1 MYAVIQT
8 GGKQYRV
15 AEGDTIRVEKL
26 TGDVGSKVEFT
37 DILMVGGEKVEVG
50 KPHVG
55 GAKVTAEIIAQDD
68 HDIWAVIRDGTM
80 LYDERDQAEDAGKLH
95 GAPMNS
101 MCFGEGGW
109 SG

>member
-26 TGDVGSKVEFT
+26 AGDVGSNVEFT

-55 GAKVTAEIIAQDD
+55 GAKVTAEIVAQDLAKKIIVFKMKRRKGLSEPSRSPAAI
-68 HDIWAVIRDGTM
+68 HRAPHQERERLTERHGT
-80 LYDERDQAEDAGKLH
+80 
-95 GAPMNS
+95 
-101 MCFGEGGW
+101 
-109 SG
+109 

>member
-26 TGDVGSKVEFT
+26 TGDVGSTVEFT
-37 DILMVGGEKVEVG
+37 DVLMVGGEKVEVG

-55 GAKVTAEIIAQDD
+55 GAKVTAEIVAQDLAKKIIVFKMKRRKGYRNKRG
-68 HDIWAVIRDGTM
+68 HRQELSVIKIESIT
-80 LYDERDQAEDAGKLH
+80 A
-95 GAPMNS
+95 
-101 MCFGEGGW
+101 
-109 SG
+109 

>member
-26 TGDVGSKVEFT
+26 AGDVGSKVEFT

-55 GAKVTAEIIAQDD
+55 GAKVIVAQDLAKKIIVFKMKRRKGYRNRRGHRQPYTELRID
-68 HDIWAVIRDGTM
+68 SVKG
-80 LYDERDQAEDAGKLH
+80 
-95 GAPMNS
+95 
-101 MCFGEGGW
+101 
-109 SG
+109 

>member
-26 TGDVGSKVEFT
+26 IGEVGSKVEFT

-55 GAKVTAEIIAQDD
+55 GAKVTAEIVAQDLAKKD
-68 HDIWAVIRDGTM
+68 HRLQDEAPERLSEPSWSPAAVHRAPHQERERLRRRHGT
-80 LYDERDQAEDAGKLH
+80 
-95 GAPMNS
+95 
-101 MCFGEGGW
+101 
-109 SG
+109 

>member
-26 TGDVGSKVEFT
+26 VGDVGSKVEFT

-50 KPHVG
+50 KQHVG
-55 GAKVTAEIIAQDD
+55 GAKVTAEIVAQDLAKKIIVFKMKRRKGYRNRRG
-68 HDIWAVIRDGTM
+68 HRQPYTA
-80 LYDERDQAEDAGKLH
+80 LH
-95 GAPMNS
+95 IKSVKG
-101 MCFGEGGW
+101 
-109 SG
+109 

>member
-26 TGDVGSKVEFT
+26 DGEVGSKIEFT
-37 DILMVGGEKVEVG
+37 DVLMVGGEEVAVG

-55 GAKVTAEIIAQDD
+55 GAKVTAEIIGQDLAKKIIVFKMKRRKGYRNRRG
-68 HDIWAVIRDGTM
+68 HRQPYTELRIESVKG
-80 LYDERDQAEDAGKLH
+80 
-95 GAPMNS
+95 
-101 MCFGEGGW
+101 
-109 SG
+109 

>member
-26 TGDVGSKVEFT
+26 LAGDVGSKVEFN

-55 GAKVTAEIIAQDD
+55 GAKVTAEIVAQDLAKKIIVFKMKRRKGYRNRRGHRQPYTELRID
-68 HDIWAVIRDGTM
+68 SVKG
-80 LYDERDQAEDAGKLH
+80 
-95 GAPMNS
+95 
-101 MCFGEGGW
+101 
-109 SG
+109 

>member
-26 TGDVGSKVEFT
+26 TGDVGSSVDFT

-55 GAKVTAEIIAQDD
+55 GAKVTAEIVAQDLAKKIIVFKMKRRKGYRNRRG
-68 HDIWAVIRDGTM
+68 HRQPYT
-80 LYDERDQAEDAGKLH
+80 ELH
-95 GAPMNS
+95 IKSVKG
-101 MCFGEGGW
+101 
-109 SG
+109 

>member
-26 TGDVGSKVEFT
+26 EGDVGSKVEF
-37 DILMVGGEKVEVG
+37 DDVLMVGGEKVEVG

-55 GAKVTAEIIAQDD
+55 GQGVGQVPEALLGRVDVVDD
-68 HDIWAVIRDGTM
+68 AHAVDV
-80 LYDERDQAEDAGKLH
+80 E
-95 GAPMNS
+95 
-101 MCFGEGGW
+101 
-109 SG
+109 